1 MSFLIYIIQMIFNN
15 QIGNN
20 MFVCIIINN
29 TRELQKENCQFIIG
43 NVSQLILSVSIND
56 TTPLSPKNQYKT
68 VKKSVDLQHHMLL
81 TTIPPTGTT

>member
-29 TRELQKENCQFIIG
+29 TREVDTRIITKRELSIHHRQCISTDFI
-43 NVSQLILSVSIND
+43 SI
-56 TTPLSPKNQYKT
+56 YK
-68 VKKSVDLQHHMLL
+68 
-81 TTIPPTGTT
+81 